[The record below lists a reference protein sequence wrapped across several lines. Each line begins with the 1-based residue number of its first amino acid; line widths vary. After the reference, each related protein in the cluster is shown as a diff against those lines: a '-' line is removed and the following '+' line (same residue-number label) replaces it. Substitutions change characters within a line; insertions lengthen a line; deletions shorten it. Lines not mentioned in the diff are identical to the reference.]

1 VNSSVAPKTVR
12 SPAVAGRFYPTD
24 PNKLRQM
31 VDAFM
36 NGAELRA
43 RGTYKAVIAPHAGYL
58 YSGPIAASS
67 FIHFANDRDTIKR
80 IILFGPSHHFWFEGI
95 ALSHAEAFA
104 TPFGLIPVDQGAVNQ
119 IRELPQVQFE
129 ERAHTNEH
137 SLEVE
142 LPFLQQTLGEFTVVP
157 LVVGDAADEEMAEV
171 IDQLWGGEET
181 RIVISSDLSHYHDYD
196 MARELDRRTAEAVEQ
211 FEPKKIDGG
220 HACGHV
226 PIRGLLHAARAR
238 KLRAK
243 AIDLRNSGD
252 TAGPRDQVVGYGAFV
267 FGES

>member
-1 VNSSVAPKTVR
+1 
-12 SPAVAGRFYPTD
+12 
-24 PNKLRQM
+24 M

-36 NGAELRA
+36 NDSEMLASGSS
-43 RGTYKAVIAPHAGYL
+43 KAVIAPHAGYI

-80 IILFGPSHHFWFEGI
+80 IILLGPSHHFWFEGI

-104 TPFGLIPVDQGAVNQ
+104 TPFGLVPVDQGTVNH
-119 IRELPQVQFE
+119 IRKLPQVQFE

-157 LVVGDAADEEMAEV
+157 LVVGDVVDQEVAEV
-171 IDQLWGGEET
+171 SDQLWGGEQT

-196 MARELDRRTAEAVEQ
+196 TAKELDRRTAESVEQ
-211 FEPKKIDGG
+211 FEPKKIDGS

-226 PIRGLLHAARAR
+226 PLRGLLHVAHAR

-243 AIDLRNSGD
+243 AI
-252 TAGPRDQVVGYGAFV
+252 
-267 FGES
+267 